1 MTTDSRWH
9 TLSYKWR
16 INTTVWLSLITVL
29 GWNFQILKIERDT
42 TVCQLDMLQYLKK
55 MLFRILSHKRYWKSM
70 TLLNCDSITH
80 FWKSY
85 NWNLLILVQ
94 GWNHVLCLLV
104 LQNESIRI
112 KSWKKKKSKKNA
124 DIQFNSIQFFYCVK
138 HTYMLIAN

>member
-9 TLSYKWR
+9 TLFYKWR

-55 MLFRILSHKRYWKSM
+55 MLFRILSHKRYWKST

-80 FWKSY
+80 LRKSK
-85 NWNLLILVQ
+85 NGNLLILVQ

-112 KSWKKKKSKKNA
+112 KSWKKKNLKKME
-124 DIQFNSIQFFYCVK
+124 IFNSIQFNFS
-138 HTYMLIAN
+138 IA